1 MIIFAFL
8 LSYINVQRPRIVYID
23 TPKRTLDKVPLTNFQ
38 VDVEVSG
45 TAAQANYTLKY
56 QNTNNDTLVEA
67 KLNFPFDTDVTV
79 SDVSLQYKNKTI
91 VGQIMKNTD
100 AKIVYDNEKQ
110 DKNVAMLVQRAGN
123 YISIDLAGIE
133 PNETFIAKISTYSVL
148 DLKFEHKKETFF
160 TRYIFPTSMV
170 PRYSPAQES
179 KKSDS
184 SYKNPYL
191 LSHVNYT
198 FDFTLKTTS
207 GQISPESILNIKEN
221 SNGKIEYTDTTFSY
235 SGEVPND
242 VSIDIITKSPKS
254 TIEMTI
260 ESFEN
265 STVTEIS
272 MPASILLSYRKS
284 DSYKNLKSNKKE
296 SYVFLIDR
304 SGSMYGQTIKKAGSA
319 LELFLHSIPSNS
331 VFEVVGF
338 GSHYKPLFNKLVDYN
353 DETLKTA
360 VNYAQNVDSDM
371 GGTEMLEPL
380 KYILEQR
387 PDHLIFLTDGAVSN
401 VEEVKSLCSRYSTQ
415 ISTISIG
422 DYAAKDLLKTISM
435 QSQGTYEFVD
445 PNGQI
450 EGAVI
455 RSLSAIKN
463 GFSIISIKSNCG
475 VLYQSF
481 PILLL
486 PDTSVPFRFFNQND
500 FSNEKVVVELTVFDF
515 STRENFSL
523 TIKQDDQSVAVNQV
537 EGKKLHCVSL
547 LTAINENVID
557 DNEAFTQSMRLGL
570 MTKMTSFVLVD
581 KRSPSEKEKYRSES
595 IEIPV
600 KESSNNWFGSAYA
613 NAMGSSQYIL
623 HATYPPPPLKMGI
636 PKAANMKRINH
647 KKQRLLGSGAGGGS
661 ATFMSFDTRHIGSL
675 GYDQE
680 ESATATAADSS
691 SSSSNDHGSKETK
704 SGGICMAVSSLQTAS
719 GKWELAQVL
728 VALNVNLSDDDKR
741 EWLNKDDGRD
751 ELLAAMFAI
760 GHLNSG
766 CGDLYKLVVEKG
778 NKYIEDKFS
787 KQMIQS
793 ALKVVEKY
801 QKN

>member
-8 LSYINVQRPRIVYID
+8 LSFISVQRPRIIYID
-23 TPKRTLDKVPLTNFQ
+23 TPNRALDKVPLTNFQ

-67 KLNFPFDTDVTV
+67 KLKFPFDTDVTV

-91 VGQIMKNTD
+91 VGQIMKNSE

-110 DKNVAMLVQRAGN
+110 DKNVAMLVQRIGD

-148 DLKFEHKKETFF
+148 DLKFEHKKEIFF

-170 PRYSPAQES
+170 PRYSPPVQES
-179 KKSDS
+179 KKSDN

-191 LSHVNYT
+191 LADVNYT
-198 FDFTLKTTS
+198 FDFTLKTTN

-221 SNGKIEYTDTTFSY
+221 TNGKIEYTDTTFSY
-235 SGEVPND
+235 TGELPND
-242 VSIDIITKSPKS
+242 VNIDIITKSPNS
-254 TIEMTI
+254 TIKMTI

-272 MPASILLSYRKS
+272 IPASILLEHRKS
-284 DSYKNLKSNKKE
+284 SSYKNLKSDKKE

-304 SGSMYGQTIKKAGSA
+304 SGSMYGETIKKAGSA

-331 VFEVVGF
+331 VFEIVGF
-338 GSHYKPLFNKLVDYN
+338 GSSYKPLFNKLVDYN

-360 VNYAQNVDSDM
+360 VNYAKKVDSDM
-371 GGTEMLEPL
+371 GGTEMIEPL
-380 KYILEQR
+380 NYILEKR

-435 QSQGTYEFVD
+435 QSHGTYEYVD
-445 PNGQI
+445 ANGQI

-475 VLYQSF
+475 LLYQSF

-486 PDTSVPFRFFNQND
+486 PDTSVPFRFFKQNG

-515 STRENFSL
+515 LTKENFSL
-523 TIKQDDQSVAVNQV
+523 TIKQDDQFVEMNKV
-537 EGKKLHCVSL
+537 EGKKLHCVAL

-557 DNEAFTQSMRLGL
+557 DNESFKQSMRLGL
-570 MTKMTSFVLVD
+570 MTKQTSFILVD

-600 KESSNNWFGSAYA
+600 KAYSNNLYGSTYA
-613 NAMGSSQYIL
+613 SAMGSSKYVL
-623 HATYPPPPLKMGI
+623 HATYPPPPRMMST
-636 PKAANMKRINH
+636 PKAERMQSTKHRMHGDSSSKI
-647 KKQRLLGSGAGGGS
+647 
-661 ATFMSFDTRHIGSL
+661 FMSLDKSNFDSFVNGKE
-675 GYDQE
+675 GY
-680 ESATATAADSS
+680 STATAADSS
-691 SSSSNDHGSKETK
+691 SSSDDDGNDHGNKETK
-704 SGGICMAVSSLQTAS
+704 GGGICMEISSLQMAS
-719 GKWELAQVL
+719 GMWDLIKVL

-741 EWLNKDDGRD
+741 EWLNKGDGRD
-751 ELLAAMFAI
+751 ELLAALFAI
-760 GHLNSG
+760 GYLKSE
-766 CGDLYKLVVEKG
+766 CGELHKLVYEKG
-778 NKYIEDKFS
+778 NKYIEEKFS

-801 QKN
+801 HKN